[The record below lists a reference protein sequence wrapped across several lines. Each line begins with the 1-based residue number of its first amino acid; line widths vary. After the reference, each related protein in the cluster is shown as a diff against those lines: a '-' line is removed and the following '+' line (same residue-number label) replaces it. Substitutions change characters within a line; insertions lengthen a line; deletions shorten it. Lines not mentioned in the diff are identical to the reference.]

1 STRMLLQHERG
12 NGDPG
17 EEKVMI
23 AYQATLGFI
32 GTSSWSVYY
41 FTIRCNHAYSFLDV
55 KGQLTAQISV
65 EWQRHKSSP
74 LLPEHVSIR
83 WAGNRMPVP
92 DTSNLTVGEFYAIHA
107 SNDNAA
113 IYVETVPPVWKQLAS
128 SRKRKGGFMA
138 LELYVDTDSVS
149 SAHMYVWFSTEV
161 SSSGQKAWRPLTKLQ
176 AGLNFGVPNFQ
187 QQRAVD
193 HVSGARLCSEFSPSA
208 LVGPA
213 KVHNRTRVALKRIN
227 CVLDPIT
234 ASPEFENSDIII
246 NGKLRDEPF
255 SSGAMKRAYE
265 LQSDNGPH
273 YVLKRFFRL
282 KEDSENT
289 AADSLPFTIEEHLVQ
304 IQAEAGRLSMATW
317 FLKAF
322 LKHAEDLNVAVDT
335 KLAFAEAFLAEELKF
350 PSPASGIKEIGPES
364 PGMTWLVE
372 PRRSS
377 IVEHFTYMLSH
388 KLHKKDSRS
397 ATVHA
402 FAHFV
407 WGHSNRTLIFADLQG
422 TPALVG
428 HKDGMILFDPMSHT
442 KTGDSGIGDFG
453 IQGIKSFFRDH
464 ICGDICLRLH
474 LEKSAPLKLSDEE
487 DEEEDSDAN
496 GQPNE
501 MAERADLDSET
512 T

>member
-1 STRMLLQHERG
+1 S
-12 NGDPG
+12 
-17 EEKVMI
+17 
-23 AYQATLGFI
+23 
-32 GTSSWSVYY
+32 
-41 FTIRCNHAYSFLDV
+41 
-55 KGQLTAQISV
+55 
-65 EWQRHKSSP
+65 
-74 LLPEHVSIR
+74 
-83 WAGNRMPVP
+83 
-92 DTSNLTVGEFYAIHA
+92 
-107 SNDNAA
+107 
-113 IYVETVPPVWKQLAS
+113 
-128 SRKRKGGFMA
+128 
-138 LELYVDTDSVS
+138 
-149 SAHMYVWFSTEV
+149 
-161 SSSGQKAWRPLTKLQ
+161 QK
-176 AGLNFGVPNFQ
+176 
-187 QQRAVD
+187 
-193 HVSGARLCSEFSPSA
+193 
-208 LVGPA
+208 
-213 KVHNRTRVALKRIN
+213 I
-227 CVLDPIT
+227 
-234 ASPEFENSDIII
+234 
-246 NGKLRDEPF
+246 
-255 SSGAMKRAYE
+255 
-265 LQSDNGPH
+265 
-273 YVLKRFFRL
+273 FRL

-304 IQAEAGRLSMATW
+304 IQAEAGRLSIAAW

-322 LKHAEDLNVAVDT
+322 LKHTEDLNVAVDT

-350 PSPASGIKEIGPES
+350 PSPASGIKEIGPEL

-377 IVEHFTYMLSH
+377 IVEHFTYTLSH

-422 TPALVG
+422 TPALVR

-442 KTGDSGIGDFG
+442 KTGDSGIGNFG

-474 LEKSAPLKLSDEE
+474 LEKSAPLKLGDEE